1 MKYLIEKVSGYFPL
15 YTTLFL
21 SLKSQ
26 TFIQAMLP
34 LNVFL
39 IPITITIK
47 QQRIMKINRTWG
59 HTELARLY
67 FPGIQPK
74 SASAQLARW
83 IRLDEDLFVELT
95 KAGYKKGQRMYS
107 PRQVA
112 ILVDHLGEPETREIR

>member
-1 MKYLIEKVSGYFPL
+1 
-15 YTTLFL
+15 
-21 SLKSQ
+21 
-26 TFIQAMLP
+26 MLP

-95 KAGYKKGQRMYS
+95 KAGNKKGQRMYS